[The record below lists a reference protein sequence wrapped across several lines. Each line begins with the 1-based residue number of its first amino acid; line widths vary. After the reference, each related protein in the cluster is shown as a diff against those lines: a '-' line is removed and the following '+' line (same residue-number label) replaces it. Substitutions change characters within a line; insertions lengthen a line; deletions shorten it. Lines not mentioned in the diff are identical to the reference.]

1 MQRCRRDER
10 AERARARRT
19 RAHSASR
26 AHHVHNPYRSRC
38 QRRQQHSCHQ
48 NICMLTTSR
57 SPSSS
62 RCRRVKVNVTKVHK
76 SERLALAARL
86 RHQHIHPAQRE
97 QRITLMPTLSCMPR
111 AALPRVAAEGSAAAQ
126 PSIFFPSR
134 FGQCTRPS
142 RSLVHSPVGRRLPWT
157 VWPWLVPSRRVC
169 SFFRRSKRAL
179 SLTNC
184 HCNASDNHHFSEIAR
199 RTDRQIFPAEP
210 PTTTIK
216 D

>member
-1 MQRCRRDER
+1 MYRIVPVVEECIVPRTALPTHHHCHSHHSGHTLEAPGSPPSASTASTSSPCTLTWTPSARPMQRCRRDER

-62 RCRRVKVNVTKVHK
+62 RCRRVKVNVTKVHE

-86 RHQHIHPAQRE
+86 RHPTHPSS
-97 QRITLMPTLSCMPR
+97 TKR
-111 AALPRVAAEGSAAAQ
+111 AAEHVDANRLEEKIRVS
-126 PSIFFPSR
+126 
-134 FGQCTRPS
+134 T
-142 RSLVHSPVGRRLPWT
+142 
-157 VWPWLVPSRRVC
+157 
-169 SFFRRSKRAL
+169 
-179 SLTNC
+179 
-184 HCNASDNHHFSEIAR
+184 
-199 RTDRQIFPAEP
+199 QI
-210 PTTTIK
+210 
-216 D
+216 

>member
-1 MQRCRRDER
+1 MQRQWGQKRKKMGRPIRTSESSLPTHHHRHSPTTAITGSARVASVGFHGVYELAVYANMDPGSARPMQRCRRDER

-62 RCRRVKVNVTKVHK
+62 RCRRVKVNVTKVHE

-86 RHQHIHPAQRE
+86 RHPTHPSS
-97 QRITLMPTLSCMPR
+97 IKR
-111 AALPRVAAEGSAAAQ
+111 AAEHVDANIVVHASGSAA
-126 PSIFFPSR
+126 S
-134 FGQCTRPS
+134 
-142 RSLVHSPVGRRLPWT
+142 GRRRRIAL
-157 VWPWLVPSRRVC
+157 LFSR
-169 SFFRRSKRAL
+169 
-179 SLTNC
+179 
-184 HCNASDNHHFSEIAR
+184 
-199 RTDRQIFPAEP
+199 
-210 PTTTIK
+210 
-216 D
+216 

>member
-1 MQRCRRDER
+1 MYAALSSHSEPTRCSASGAKNERKWADLLGPQNRPYRPTTIATATNDDWNVEAPGSPPSASTASTSSPCTLTWTPSARPMQRCRRDER

-86 RHQHIHPAQRE
+86 RHQLRLLAPIPA
-97 QRITLMPTLSCMPR
+97 TPR
-111 AALPRVAAEGSAAAQ
+111 A
-126 PSIFFPSR
+126 
-134 FGQCTRPS
+134 
-142 RSLVHSPVGRRLPWT
+142 
-157 VWPWLVPSRRVC
+157 
-169 SFFRRSKRAL
+169 
-179 SLTNC
+179 
-184 HCNASDNHHFSEIAR
+184 
-199 RTDRQIFPAEP
+199 
-210 PTTTIK
+210 
-216 D
+216 